1 MKYLTVRH
9 QTHYRYSAPVKF
21 GTHRLM
27 LRPRDSHDLRL
38 VGAELTLSP
47 PGETR
52 WIHDVF
58 GNSVA
63 QVEFAAPAA
72 ELLIV
77 STLHLEHYGLT
88 RPVFPIAP
96 EAQVYPFVYS
106 ANDRSDLGRLLD
118 RHYPDPN
125 GLVDA
130 WAKQFIKG
138 RFMSTYNLLSNM
150 NAAIK
155 EQFTYNMRFEEGTQT
170 PIETLQRMSGTCRD
184 FALLFIEAVRSLGFG
199 ARFITG
205 YLYDPAL
212 DGGAGNIQGSGATHA
227 WADVYLPGAGWVEY
241 DPTNGL
247 IAGDNLIRVA
257 VTRDASQAIPV
268 AGIFDGTMGQFLGM
282 TVDVTVRASLT
293 PHDTATAAEPL
304 PADSTAAIQPGSN
317 NVPASDAVQQPE
329 QPAQPQAAA
338 PAQSNVPAMMAPQE
352 QQSQASQLAASVQ
365 PMQNT
370 EPDETPAAQK
380 PAA

>member
-9 QTHYRYSAPVKF
+9 ETHYRYSAPVKF
-21 GTHRLM
+21 GSHRLM

-38 VGAELTLSP
+38 VAAELTLSP

-52 WIHDVF
+52 WMHDVF

-63 QVEFAAPAA
+63 EVEFGSHSAD
-72 ELLIV
+72 LMIL
-77 STLHLEHYGLT
+77 STLHLEHFGLT

-130 WAKQFIKG
+130 WAKQFVKG

-150 NAAIK
+150 NGAIK
-155 EQFTYNMRFEEGTQT
+155 QQFTYNARYEEGTQT

-199 ARFITG
+199 ARFISG

-212 DGGAGNIQGSGATHA
+212 DGGDGGIQGSGATHA

-257 VTRDASQAIPV
+257 VTRDPSQAIPIS
-268 AGIFDGTMGQFLGM
+268 GTFDGTMGQFLGM
-282 TVDVTVRASLT
+282 TVDVTVHASQS
-293 PHDTATAAEPL
+293 PHDFTPVADASVEPPL
-304 PADSTAAIQPGSN
+304 ADGAPEIQPGSN
-317 NVPASDAVQQPE
+317 NVPAAQAVE
-329 QPAQPQAAA
+329 QPVQPAE
-338 PAQSNVPAMMAPQE
+338 SNVPSMMAPQE
-352 QQSQASQLAASVQ
+352 QQTQASQLASVQ
-365 PMQNT
+365 PMQNI
-370 EPDETPAAQK
+370 EPAEAAPAAQK

>member
-9 QTHYRYSAPVKF
+9 ETRYAYSAPVWF
-21 GTHRLM
+21 GIHRLM

-47 PGETR
+47 PGQMR
-52 WIHDVF
+52 WMHDVF
-58 GNSVA
+58 SNSVA
-63 QVEFAAPAA
+63 EVEFRQAAP

-88 RPVFPIAP
+88 RAVFPIAP

-118 RHYPDPN
+118 RHYPDPH

-130 WAKQFIKG
+130 WAKSFVTEQP
-138 RFMSTYNLLSNM
+138 MSTYNLLSNM

-155 EQFTYNMRFEEGTQT
+155 NRFAYNMRYEEGTQA
-170 PIETLQRMSGTCRD
+170 PIETLQRQSGTCRD

-199 ARFITG
+199 ARFVTG

-212 DGGAGNIQGSGATHA
+212 DGANGAMQGSGATHA
-227 WADVYLPGAGWVEY
+227 WADVYLPGAGWVEF

-247 IAGDNLIRVA
+247 IAGENLIRIA
-257 VTRDASQAIPV
+257 VTRDPSQAIPI
-268 AGIFDGTMGQFLGM
+268 AGTFTSQGAQFLGM
-282 TVDVTVRASLT
+282 TVDVTVHASLT
-293 PHDTATAAEPL
+293 PHSSVTPAE
-304 PADSTAAIQPGSN
+304 SIHN
-317 NVPASDAVQQPE
+317 E
-329 QPAQPQAAA
+329 MQPA
-338 PAQSNVPAMMAPQE
+338 
-352 QQSQASQLAASVQ
+352 
-365 PMQNT
+365 
-370 EPDETPAAQK
+370 
-380 PAA
+380 